1 MFDPSAQYEL
11 SICPLGRRAADE
23 YYHQGQVWIEGR
35 EGSTYTLRFTNRG
48 PNRVLAIFSVDGL
61 DVLKGKPAGHL
72 SEGYVVNGNS
82 TLDIPGWKLDDATAA
97 EFFFSR
103 SSKSYVSK
111 IGGNVNNTGVIGAMV
126 FNERQMVQWAQPA
139 HLTFTSA
146 SLPNTNWSGMV
157 GYNSSSTLTAGS
169 VHPGVPASLNNLS
182 VGSASDGT
190 LRSATTS
197 LNMVSQEVGTGFGQ
211 ATAWNTVNTTFT
223 REHPT
228 VPNAIMAVYYDSAKN
243 LQRRGIVLKSR
254 YGTDT
259 SNNPFPAYTSS
270 TGATPPPGWKP

>member
-11 SICPLGRRAADE
+11 SICPNGRRPADE

-35 EGSTYTLRFTNRG
+35 EGSTYTLRFVNRS
-48 PNRVLAIFSVDGL
+48 PAKVLAIFSVDGL

-72 SEGYVVNGNS
+72 SEGYAVNPNS
-82 TLDIPGWKLDDATAA
+82 TLDIPGWKLDNATAA

-111 IGGNVNNTGVIGAMV
+111 IGGSVSNTGVIGAMV
-126 FNERQMVQWAQPA
+126 FREAQPIQWAQP
-139 HLTFTSA
+139 LTYTATTGTPLPTWGVNTSGW
-146 SLPNTNWSGMV
+146 NG
-157 GYNSSSTLTAGS
+157 
-169 VHPGVPASLNNLS
+169 HPGVPASLNNMA
-182 VGSASDGT
+182 VGSVSYTANTRGVGALSHN
-190 LRSATTS
+190 AA
-197 LNMVSQEVGTGFGQ
+197 SQEVGTGFGQ
-211 ATAWNTVNTTFT
+211 ATAWNTVNTTFN
-223 REHPT
+223 REHAT
-228 VPNAIMAVYYDSAKN
+228 VPNAIIAVYYDSAKN

-270 TGATPPPGWKP
+270 ITGATPPPGWKP

>member
-11 SICPLGRRAADE
+11 SVCPLGRRPADE
-23 YYHQGQVWIEGR
+23 YYHQGQVWVEGR

-48 PNRVLAIFSVDGL
+48 PTRVLAIFSVDGL

-82 TLDIPGWKLDDATAA
+82 TLDIPGWKLDNATAA

-103 SSKSYVSK
+103 SNKSYVAK

-126 FNERQMVQWAQPA
+126 FREAQPLQWAQP
-139 HLTFTSA
+139 LTYTA
-146 SLPNTNWSGMV
+146 
-157 GYNSSSTLTAGS
+157 TAGTLS
-169 VHPGVPASLNNLS
+169 QPTSWGINASGWNGHPGVPASLNNMYA
-182 VGSASDGT
+182 GSISHT
-190 LRSATTS
+190 ATTARGVGA
-197 LNMVSQEVGTGFGQ
+197 LSQNAIQDVGTGFGQ
-211 ATAWNTVNTTFT
+211 ATAWNTVNTTFN
-223 REHPT
+223 REHAT
-228 VPNAIMAVYYDSAKN
+228 VPNAIMAIYYDSAKN
-243 LQRRGIVLKSR
+243 LQRRGIVLKTK

-270 TGATPPPGWKP
+270 SGATPPPGWKP